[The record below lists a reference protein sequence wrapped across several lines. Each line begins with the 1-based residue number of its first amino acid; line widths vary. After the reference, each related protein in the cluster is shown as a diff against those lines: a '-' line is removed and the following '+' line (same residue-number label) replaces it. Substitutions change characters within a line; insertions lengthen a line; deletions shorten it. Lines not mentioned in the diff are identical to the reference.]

1 MKRKAKRVT
10 ALAIALAIAAA
21 AGLYADAAGYG
32 ARGAEGRS
40 GLSLEQMLVY
50 SIQDE
55 YLARAEYEL
64 IMGEFGQIRPFSNI
78 IRAEERHIEW
88 LEELFES
95 LGLPV
100 PEDAAAEH
108 VVLPESVEAAVE
120 AGVQAE
126 LDNIG
131 MYESFLKRD
140 LPADVREVFE
150 RLKGAS
156 ENHLQAFGRQ
166 LQRYR

>member
-1 MKRKAKRVT
+1 MKAKT
-10 ALAIALAIAAA
+10 NTIMALAVVLAIFYSAV
-21 AGLYADAAGYG
+21 LSADVTGYG

-40 GLSLEQMLVY
+40 DLTLEQMLIY

-64 IMGEFGQIRPFSNI
+64 IMNEHGQIRPFSNI
-78 IRAEERHIEW
+78 IRAEERHVEW
-88 LEELFES
+88 LQELFGTRN
-95 LGLPV
+95 LAV
-100 PEDAAAEH
+100 PEDTAAEH
-108 VVLPESVEAAVE
+108 VVLPESMKAAVE

-126 LDNIG
+126 LENIA
-131 MYESFLKRD
+131 MYASFLKQD

-156 ENHLQAFGRQ
+156 ENHLEAFRRQ
-166 LQRYR
+166 LSRYN